1 MERLFCEIKVG
12 ENKFDFVTDI
22 EIVST
27 WKEFTDT
34 AKLTIPKRITK
45 NGEPITNGTGS
56 IFKRGDKVEIKLGYF
71 PNLTLRFSGYVSAVK
86 IATPIEIEIE
96 NQMFLLKQSTFT
108 KSYKK
113 VDLKTLLNDMI
124 GGKIAINSVDADLG
138 AFRITNVTPLQV
150 LDELKKTYYL
160 DCFVQGGTLYVGRQ
174 YIAENRVDHQI
185 VMERDVIDN
194 DLIWKNEEETKI
206 KLKAISMLPDN
217 KKIEIEVGD
226 PDGEQRTA
234 HYYDLT
240 ESTLKTIAESE
251 IKKFKFTGFR
261 GGFTMF
267 GTPKIKHGDVIVLKS
282 YKLPERNGTYFVDS
296 VETTFGQNGFRQKI
310 ELGRKAEQ

>member
-1 MERLFCEIKVG
+1 MERLFCHIKIG
-12 ENKFDFVTDI
+12 SNNFDFVTDV
-22 EIVST
+22 ELNSS

-45 NGEPITNGTGS
+45 NGELITNGTGS
-56 IFKRGDKVEIKLGYF
+56 VFKRGDAVEIKLGYF
-71 PNLTLRFSGYVSAVK
+71 PNLTVRFTGFVSSVK
-86 IATPIEIEIE
+86 IDTPIEIEIE
-96 NQMFLLKQSTFT
+96 DEMFLLKQSTFT

-113 VDLKTLLNDMI
+113 VDLKTLLKDMI
-124 GGKIAINSVDADLG
+124 GDKIPIDAVDADLG

-160 DCFVQGGTLYVGRQ
+160 DVFVQNGKLYVGRQ
-174 YIAENRVDHQI
+174 YIAENRVDHTVVI
-185 VMERDVIDN
+185 ERDVVDN
-194 DLIWKNEEETKI
+194 DLIWKSEDETKI

-240 ESTLKTIAESE
+240 EKTLKTIAESE
-251 IKKFKFTGFR
+251 IKKFKFSGFR

-267 GTPKIKHGDVIVLKS
+267 GTPKIKHGDVVVLKS
-282 YKLPERNGTYFVDS
+282 YKLPERNGTYFVDA

>member
-45 NGEPITNGTGS
+45 NGELITNGTGS

-150 LDELKKTYYL
+150 LDKLKKTYYL
-160 DCFVQGGTLYVGRQ
+160 DFFVQG
-174 YIAENRVDHQI
+174 
-185 VMERDVIDN
+185 
-194 DLIWKNEEETKI
+194 
-206 KLKAISMLPDN
+206 
-217 KKIEIEVGD
+217 
-226 PDGEQRTA
+226 
-234 HYYDLT
+234 
-240 ESTLKTIAESE
+240 
-251 IKKFKFTGFR
+251 
-261 GGFTMF
+261 
-267 GTPKIKHGDVIVLKS
+267 
-282 YKLPERNGTYFVDS
+282 
-296 VETTFGQNGFRQKI
+296 
-310 ELGRKAEQ
+310 